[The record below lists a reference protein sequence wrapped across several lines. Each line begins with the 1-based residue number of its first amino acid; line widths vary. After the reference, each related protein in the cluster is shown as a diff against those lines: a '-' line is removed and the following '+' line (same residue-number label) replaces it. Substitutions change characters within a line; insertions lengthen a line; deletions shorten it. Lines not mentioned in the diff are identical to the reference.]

1 MSEVSACPHCDST
14 NWNPRNAKPGGNLPN
29 SNHDYWCQDCKRGFS
44 QLLTR
49 PSKGHNGVSARRML
63 QSLGV
68 DPEEA
73 ME

>member
-14 NWNPRNAKPGGNLPN
+14 NWNPRNAKPVGNLPN

-49 PSKGHNGVSARRML
+49 RIQRS
-63 QSLGV
+63 
-68 DPEEA
+68 
-73 ME
+73 